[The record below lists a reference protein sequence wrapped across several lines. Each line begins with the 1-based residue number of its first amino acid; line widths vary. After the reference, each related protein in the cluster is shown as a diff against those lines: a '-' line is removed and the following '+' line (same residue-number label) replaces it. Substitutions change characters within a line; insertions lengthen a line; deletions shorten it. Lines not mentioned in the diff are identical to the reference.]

1 MYIHARFMFFV
12 FMLQTIIEAGEARK
26 LREAVGSFLDLVTL
40 TSDTM
45 GMFG

>member
-12 FMLQTIIEAGEARK
+12 FMLQRIIETEEARK
-26 LREAVGSFLDLVTL
+26 LKEAVISFSDLVTL

>member
-1 MYIHARFMFFV
+1 MHNLCIYIHAR
-12 FMLQTIIEAGEARK
+12 FMLQTIIEVDEARR

>member
-12 FMLQTIIEAGEARK
+12 FVLQTIIETEEARK
-26 LREAVGSFLDLVTL
+26 LKEAVGSFLDLVTL